1 MYKATCRDDNNN
13 IDDNNDFFTYSYFIS
28 RTFTFLMTSGE
39 GGGHLFYSSLQIL
52 PASQT
57 LRH

>member
-13 IDDNNDFFTYSYFIS
+13 TDDNTDFFSYPYFIS
-28 RTFTFLMTSGE
+28 RTFTFQMTSGE
-39 GGGHLFYSSLQIL
+39 GGGHLFYSSLQIP

-57 LRH
+57 PRH